1 MDFWMIARRVLK
13 NDLLDIFTALD
24 DLQYRYDWV
33 ISDTDIY
40 FAPDTPDEVRKRW
53 SWNSLLIDGRELAE
67 HLSAG
72 YVHFESGGVL
82 SAVSK
87 GTQPSQMWDYV
98 PCWEIEGFGSSDYHF
113 QTPLTKLELLCYDGY
128 VWVIIC
134 EPGLSENILR
144 ALPQAKTPEEFYN
157 ESE

>member
-1 MDFWMIARRVLK
+1 MIARRVLK

-87 GTQPSQMWDYV
+87 GTQPSHMWDYV